1 MKPLH
6 RLFSAFTVSVLVTGC
21 STIHNAIGPDKSQSE
36 MRASVEAPIELTGE
50 KIDFCIKPIVEE
62 PPAPAPLNA
71 KLYFLLDQTVFTPE
85 SLAKSEEIYQQV
97 IGWDASKITIVG
109 HTDTAAS
116 NEYND
121 ALSQRRAE
129 KVMNDLIERGVSK
142 DIMDISSH
150 GEYRLEVETPDNTVE
165 VRNRRVEIHAE

>member
-6 RLFSAFTVSVLVTGC
+6 RLLSLFAATIFITGC
-21 STIHNAIGPDKSQSE
+21 SSIHKAIGPEKSQSPI
-36 MRASVEAPIELTGE
+36 RTSVEAPIELTGE
-50 KIDFCIKPIVEE
+50 KTDFCLK
-62 PPAPAPLNA
+62 PAPVDPPVVVPFNA

-97 IGWDASKITIVG
+97 IQHNSSRITILG

-121 ALSQRRAE
+121 ALSRRRAE
-129 KVMNDLIERGVSK
+129 KVMNDLIDRGIS
-142 DIMDISSH
+142 MDVMEISSH
-150 GEYRLEVETPDNTVE
+150 GEYRLEVDTPDETVE
-165 VRNRRVEIHAE
+165 VRNRRVEIHAQ